1 MRDDSPNVSEES
13 EKKIQQRQKK
23 KEVLGATSKL
33 LVLETTGI
41 SDVFF
46 VSSSTSRIVA
56 ELRG

>member
-1 MRDDSPNVSEES
+1 MIARTSRKNP
-13 EKKIQQRQKK
+13 KK
-23 KEVLGATSKL
+23 KKSSSGKKKKKVPGATSKL